1 MWRRF
6 EALPRVRS
14 SLASHAES
22 QRNQHKRTLFA
33 QPANNYLQWFAVF
46 RPHWTMS
53 ATYCS
58 VRITPALIAERVR
71 PYREAA
77 VTLPLIRKSLPVRKL
92 PSRTMSSAPTV
103 PTSSGVPAR
112 RAVASSIMRRYPSPR
127 GRVSSSFARGV
138 VSLRSVRLLNP
149 PGWLSSHVASRPL
162 VAGESNPVQR
172 RLGIAAS

>member
-14 SLASHAES
+14 SLASHTES

-33 QPANNYLQWFAVF
+33 QPANQLFAVVCGF
-46 RPHWTMS
+46 P
-53 ATYCS
+53 
-58 VRITPALIAERVR
+58 PALDDVR
-71 PYREAA
+71 NLLFGSHYSGAHRGASSAVPRGGGDSTVNQEITAGEKAA
-77 VTLPLIRKSLPVRKL
+77 VQNHEQRADRSHFVW
-92 PSRTMSSAPTV
+92 SA
-103 PTSSGVPAR
+103 G
-112 RAVASSIMRRYPSPR
+112 ASSRGLVDHAAVPSPR